1 MLDDP
6 GEAAVAGGGGEAAE
20 DDGELLAG
28 GRVRPLREMTY
39 TLFVNKVQFLSREGR
54 TSTVTSAYSMLA
66 ACV

>member
-28 GRVRPLREMTY
+28 GRATPLREMTY

-54 TSTVTSAYSMLA
+54 ASTVTSAYSM
-66 ACV
+66 